1 MTINLEEQY
10 KLFLKRMALNER
22 RMHPVQKV
30 QLKQTFYGAIGQLL
44 VIQRDVL
51 SELDEQTAVYALQDM
66 IEQIDA
72 FFQNEL
78 NN

>member
-10 KLFLKRMALNER
+10 KLFLKRMALSER